1 MNGQIKKA
9 AALAVVL
16 IGILASGAALGQ
28 DPGPCHEAYLQSGL
42 TEQQM
47 TFDDFRS
54 FYADT
59 LCAPDGDDFVAAH
72 GGQLP
77 EQKR

>member
-28 DPGPCHEAYLQSGL
+28 DPGPCHEAYLQSGP

-47 TFDDFRS
+47 TFDHFRH
-54 FYADT
+54 FYAEA
-59 LCAPDGDDFVAAH
+59 LCAPDDLQATREGRVP
-72 GGQLP
+72 G
-77 EQKR
+77 ETR